1 MDFTNYKIINEKRH
15 FLHAL
20 VIISTLELII
30 GISIVLMLIRSDY
43 KYFSLFLFMIVPI
56 LFFKSKKYNRFHIR
70 FKENNLEIGFLKGR
84 INIDIKNIRRIEA
97 YTGKID
103 KILYWKK
110 PYVQDNTLFTIL
122 SNRDVFLIKLHDT
135 IEINLKDKKFSI
147 DGIVVNLGNHENINK
162 IIKSDTQR
170 KVLPKLTIDEFNE
183 TTKSETVIL
192 KAQKLEKSY
201 SNVKFM
207 EIDSFQLYKGEICGL
222 IGENGAGKTTLINI
236 LMQLL
241 EKDSGSIEYFNKKI
255 KSIKEVSYQI
265 GYVPDIPIF
274 YEKFTAID
282 YLYFLGSVYKIES
295 DIFDERLRYY
305 LDIFKMNE
313 HDRSFIFNL
322 SLGLKKKLSII
333 AALLHDPSLIIM
345 DEPLIGLDP
354 GSQWDLLNLLINLR
368 KNGGTI
374 LVSSHTLEILEKV
387 CTKIVIIK
395 EGKIFF
401 SGTCGDL
408 KIQTSKNSLLEAY
421 LKFLDQ

>member
-1 MDFTNYKIINEKRH
+1 MDFTNYKVINQKKY

-20 VIISTLELII
+20 IIISTLELII
-30 GISIVLMLIRSDY
+30 GISIVFMLIKSDY
-43 KYFSLFLFMIVPI
+43 KYFSLFLFLIVPV
-56 LFFKSKKYNRFHIR
+56 LFSKSKKYNRFYIR
-70 FKENNLEIGFLKGR
+70 YKENILEIGLFKER
-84 INIDIKNIRRIEA
+84 VHIDKKNILSIEA
-97 YTGKID
+97 YTGKIN

-110 PYVQDNTLFTIL
+110 PYVQDNILFTIL
-122 SNRDVFLIKLHDT
+122 SNRDVFQIKLNDT
-135 IEINLKDKKFSI
+135 IEINLKDKKISI
-147 DGIVVNLGNHENINK
+147 DGIVVNLAHYENIKK
-162 IIKSDTQR
+162 IITSDTHR
-170 KVLPKLTIDEFNE
+170 KVLPKLTIDEFGK

-192 KAQKLEKSY
+192 KAQNLEKSY

-207 EIDSFQLYKGEICGL
+207 EIDSFKLYKGEICGL

-241 EKDSGSIEYFNKKI
+241 EKDSGSIEYFNKKT
-255 KSIKEVSYQI
+255 KSIKEVCDQI
-265 GYVPDIPIF
+265 GYVPDIPVF
-274 YEKFTAID
+274 YEKFTVID
-282 YLYFLGSVYKIES
+282 YLHFLGSVYKIES

-305 LDIFKMNE
+305 LDFFKMNE

-333 AALLHDPSLIIM
+333 AALLHGPSLMIM

-354 GSQWDLLNLLINLR
+354 GSQWDLLNLLINLG
-368 KNGGTI
+368 KNGRTI

-387 CTKIVIIK
+387 CTKIVIIE

-401 SGTCGDL
+401 SGTCEDL

-421 LKFLDQ
+421 LKFLD